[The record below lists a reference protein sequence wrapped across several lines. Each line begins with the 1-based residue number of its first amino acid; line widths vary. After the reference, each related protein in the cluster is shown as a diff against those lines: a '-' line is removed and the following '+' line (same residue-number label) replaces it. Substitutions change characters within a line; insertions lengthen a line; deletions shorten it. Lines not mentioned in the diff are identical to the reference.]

1 MGDVNRAVLVAAA
14 VAALGSPK
22 ANESTSAFSIDAL
35 MAFAGSFFASVPLPL
50 RSQSSPSV
58 LALSGLLCS
67 RRKRKAARAASPEA
81 LSCLFETRG

>member
-1 MGDVNRAVLVAAA
+1 MGDVNRAVLVAAT

-58 LALSGLLCS
+58 LALSGLCS
-67 RRKRKAARAASPEA
+67 RRKRKAARAASREA

>member
-1 MGDVNRAVLVAAA
+1 MGDVNRALLVAAA

-22 ANESTSAFSIDAL
+22 VTSAFSIDAL

-50 RSQSSPSV
+50 RSQSSLSV

-67 RRKRKAARAASPEA
+67 RRKRKAARAASREA